1 MSTTARD
8 LLTAVLVEA
17 DTHRAEAA
25 RLLSGPTT
33 FPASVSK
40 AQVHADL
47 ARSCEQRAANLMTSI
62 EAGMEPSVVAAAEE
76 FAASA
81 SKTGSTRLA

>member
-17 DTHRAEAA
+17 DQHRAEAV
-25 RLLSGPTT
+25 RLLSGPTSFT
-33 FPASVSK
+33 ASLAK
-40 AQVHADL
+40 AQVYADL

-62 EAGMEPSVVAAAEE
+62 EAGMEPSAVAAAEQ
-76 FAASA
+76 FAAS
-81 SKTGSTRLA
+81 TGESTGVA